1 MHHYVSSVQKNQI
14 EQEAFTQMKSGL
26 HSFVITL
33 LFSFL
38 CFSPES
44 FSAPGNRAGAWQ
56 ITLIPSFTNS
66 QSIQSDTGARA
77 DINEH
82 SGFGI
87 GIGYNYSDHLE
98 IELDIGSGNA
108 NYTGTRILDDGSNT
122 EEQYTGTFYTSHMN
136 LGLTY
141 NFMASRFTPFIKGN
155 IGLSYID
162 SGIPTGDIVSGCYWD
177 WYGYY
182 YCGNYALTY
191 TTSDWSYG
199 ADIGLRFDI
208 TNKIFIKG
216 SVGKTYIDLSNTETP
231 DFTQYKFIVGFSF
244 K

>member
-1 MHHYVSSVQKNQI
+1 MKLD
-14 EQEAFTQMKSGL
+14 FTT
-26 HSFVITL
+26 FVTAL
-33 LFSFL
+33 LYALSL
-38 CFSPES
+38 LSADS
-44 FSAPGNRAGAWQ
+44 TAAPGNRTGAWQ

-66 QSIQSDTGARA
+66 QSIQSDTGASA

-87 GIGYNYSDHLE
+87 GIGYNYSDQLE
-98 IELDIGSGNA
+98 IELDFGSGNA
-108 NYTGTRILDDGSNT
+108 NYSGTRIVDDGNNT
-122 EEQYTGTFYTSHMN
+122 QEQYTGSFYTSHMN

-141 NFMASRFTPFIKGN
+141 NLMAARFTPFIKGN
-155 IGLSYID
+155 IGLTYID
-162 SGIPTGDIVSGCYWD
+162 SGIPTGDIVNGCWWD
-177 WYGYY
+177 WWGYY
-182 YCGNYALTY
+182 YCGSYAVTY
-191 TTSDWSYG
+191 TTSDLSYG
-199 ADIGLRFDI
+199 ADLGLRFDI